1 MTEDQ
6 RALIL
11 ELTKDDAIRLIEARD
26 IGTWKRICT
35 NIQDLARS
43 GALLPINLVQF
54 YFAVRWDFNSKQYVA
69 TEVQPR

>member
-11 ELTKDDAIRLIEARD
+11 ELTKDDAIRLIEAKD
-26 IGTWKRICT
+26 IGTWKRICRS
-35 NIQDLARS
+35 IQDLARS
-43 GALLPINLVQF
+43 GACLPRIWGQF
-54 YFAVRWDFNSKQYVA
+54 DFAGRDEGNSKQYVA